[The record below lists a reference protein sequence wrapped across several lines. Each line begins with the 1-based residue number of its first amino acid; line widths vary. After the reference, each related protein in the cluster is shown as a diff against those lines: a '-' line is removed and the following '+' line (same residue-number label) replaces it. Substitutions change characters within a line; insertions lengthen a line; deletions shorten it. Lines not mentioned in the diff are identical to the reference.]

1 MNDLRKA
8 AQQALEFA
16 DDIVRG
22 KYKGNVEEIRDALRA
37 ALAQPEPDIEQAVAA
52 EREACA
58 KMLDV
63 KVYGDEYA
71 TALLNS
77 YADDIRA
84 RGEVDYE

>member
-1 MNDLRKA
+1 MSDLIERLRQTASKGVSVWGDLMLEA
-8 AQQALEFA
+8 AQEIAALC
-16 DDIVRG
+16 
-22 KYKGNVEEIRDALRA
+22 A
-37 ALAQPEPDIEQAVAA
+37 ALAQPEADIEQAVAA